1 MAADVC
7 LQLRTQSNNVPWS
20 CHQAWHKTCPPL
32 PADGLP
38 ANPGCDGFS
47 GPSLRPAVFGSGGAD
62 ILANVA
68 VGGQAQPVWEDSEPD
83 RWLDSASGKHIS
95 F

>member
-1 MAADVC
+1 MHPGHEK
-7 LQLRTQSNNVPWS
+7 TPKKNNKL
-20 CHQAWHKTCPPL
+20 QAWHKTCPPL

-38 ANPGCDGFS
+38 GNPGCDGFS
-47 GPSLRPAVFGSGGAD
+47 GPSLRPAVFGSGEAKNT
-62 ILANVA
+62 LANVA

-83 RWLDSASGKHIS
+83 WWLDSASGKHIS